1 MAERGP
7 ALLCQMRHHGVKQ
20 PHQDVRRF
28 PYCPPV
34 VGRWLSLEAGERGL
48 EGVGELVDVGD
59 ADVEAKPFD
68 VFRDARE
75 RAVGGLAQ
83 GKRRLAE
90 ARRARQIGGGRP
102 PPPPPPQTP
111 KELAQ
116 NASPPPPPPRAPPRP
131 APGA

>member
-1 MAERGP
+1 MAGRGP
-7 ALLCQMRHHGVKQ
+7 ALLCQTRHHGVDQ

-48 EGVGELVDVGD
+48 EGIRELVDVGD
-59 ADVEAKPFD
+59 ADVEAEPFD

-83 GKRRLAE
+83 GERRLAE
-90 ARRARQIGGGRP
+90 ARRLRQIGRAPPPPPPPPPPPAGPAPPPRP
-102 PPPPPPQTP
+102 PPPPPPP
-111 KELAQ
+111 H
-116 NASPPPPPPRAPPRP
+116 
-131 APGA
+131 

>member
-7 ALLCQMRHHGVKQ
+7 ALLCQMRHHGVEQ

-48 EGVGELVDVGD
+48 EGIRELVDVGD
-59 ADVEAKPFD
+59 ADVEAEPVD

-83 GKRRLAE
+83 GERPLAE
-90 ARRARQIGGGRP
+90 ARRLRPIRRRP
-102 PPPPPPQTP
+102 PPPPPPP
-111 KELAQ
+111 PPAPP
-116 NASPPPPPPRAPPRP
+116 AAPVPAPPPPPPRPPS
-131 APGA
+131 

>member
-7 ALLCQMRHHGVKQ
+7 ALLCQMRHHGVEQ

-48 EGVGELVDVGD
+48 EGIRELVDVGD
-59 ADVEAKPFD
+59 ADVEAEPFD
-68 VFRDARE
+68 VFRHARE

-83 GKRRLAE
+83 GERGLAE
-90 ARRARQIGGGRP
+90 ARRSRPIGTVSPRIP
-102 PPPPPPQTP
+102 PSACRTNT
-111 KELAQ
+111 L
-116 NASPPPPPPRAPPRP
+116 
-131 APGA
+131 

>member
-1 MAERGP
+1 MAEGGP
-7 ALLCQMRHHGVKQ
+7 ALLSQLRHHGLEQ

-48 EGVGELVDVGD
+48 EGIRELVDVGD
-59 ADVEAKPFD
+59 ADVEAEPFD

-83 GKRRLAE
+83 GERRLAE
-90 ARRARQIGGGRP
+90 ARRLRPIRRGP
-102 PPPPPPQTP
+102 PPPPPP
-111 KELAQ
+111 
-116 NASPPPPPPRAPPRP
+116 PPPPNRPPATP
-131 APGA
+131 